1 MSRGMR
7 AEERGAAG
15 GLWPASLGW
24 LFVNRL
30 QVVLY
35 ILVLPHVLLYPY
47 MIWAI
52 VIVGFL
58 SHFNLRLLAG
68 WLRTEEARLGYE
80 GFVRLL
86 GERAT
91 RALAVPGAAALLL
104 DSAIV
109 TLDYLEVA
117 HHVLFP
123 SVSRLTLLP
132 LLWLASF
139 YLAGQGMLLA
149 GRFVVMAFIG
159 SVWIAAL
166 FIQFL
171 FPPAAEYR
179 LLLPVFPK
187 EPRGD
192 LALILPAL
200 WAALSGPQYL
210 AFAGRRF
217 APAGRMFRWLALGNA
232 LTVLEYIVFF
242 LAVTLSFGT
251 EYMRK
256 IDYPV
261 VQLIRYIQLPFF
273 ERLETVV
280 IPAHMILYV
289 FLDAFFILFLR
300 DALRVAAGAARKPER
315 PGWLT
320 AAAFLWVAVV
330 YVIGRFFWTNETQ
343 HRLWIHVHVWLAGAL
358 YALVPSFL
366 ALAAARR
373 RRRSDRTLT

>member
-1 MSRGMR
+1 MR

-30 QVVLY
+30 QVAFY
-35 ILVLPHVLLYPY
+35 ILFLPHVLLYPY

-52 VIVGFL
+52 VIVGVL

-68 WLRTEEARLGYE
+68 WMRTEEARLGYE

-86 GERAT
+86 GERAA
-91 RALAVPGAAALLL
+91 RALAVPGAAAVLL

-109 TLDYLEVA
+109 TLDYLEVT

-123 SVSRLTLLP
+123 SAGKLTLLP
-132 LLWLASF
+132 LLWLAAL

-149 GRFVVMAFIG
+149 GRFVVIAFVG

-166 FIQFL
+166 FVQFL
-171 FPPAAEYR
+171 FPPVAEYR
-179 LLLPVFPK
+179 FLLPVFAG

-192 LALILPAL
+192 LALILPTV

-210 AFAGRRF
+210 AFVARRF
-217 APAGRMFRWLALGNA
+217 APAGGMFRWLALGNA
-232 LTVLEYIVFF
+232 LSVLEYTLFF

-251 EYMRK
+251 EYLRK

-273 ERLETVV
+273 ERLET
-280 IPAHMILYV
+280 ILLPAHMILYV

-300 DALRVAAGAARKPER
+300 DALRVAAGAARKPDR
-315 PGWLT
+315 PRWLM
-320 AAAFLWVAVV
+320 AAAVLWVAFV
-330 YVIGRFFWTNETQ
+330 YVIGRFFWTTEPQ
-343 HRLWIHVHVWLAGAL
+343 HRLWIRVHTWLSGTL
-358 YALVPSFL
+358 YALLPSFL
-366 ALAAARR
+366 ALAAVRR
-373 RRRSDRTLT
+373 RRRRDGP